1 MKYAKNWILQALSLI
16 LLVWGAGWAGAE
28 GPRGA
33 AGIEALRQAAEAGGA
48 REQCDY
54 AIACELEGDSTEAF
68 RWFLRAADQGLAEA
82 QYQVGLAYSE
92 GLGVEPDPRKAVI
105 WLARAAAQGYA
116 AAYFDLGV
124 AYATGS
130 GVEADHRKA
139 VEWFQRGAAQG
150 HALSECGLGWMY
162 LDGTGV
168 PQNFEEA
175 YFWLNVG
182 ASVLQGDE
190 AALCQDK
197 RDEALERIA
206 PEQLAAAQRR
216 ALSYRRGDPQAAL
229 GATATPHRL
238 ASSAEDPEEAD
249 HRREMELEQ
258 MRFQNQMRLQAHQLR
273 QLRRIEDARTR
284 AIRRHL
290 RQR

>member
-1 MKYAKNWILQALSLI
+1 MRIWKTVGV
-16 LLVWGAGWAGAE
+16 LLFLWGAASAGAE
-28 GPRGA
+28 GRTGP

-48 REQCDY
+48 QEQCDY
-54 AIACELEGDSTEAF
+54 AVACELEGDSTEAF

-92 GLGVEPDPRKAVI
+92 GLGVEADPRKAVI

-116 AAYFDLGV
+116 AAHFDLGV

-130 GVEADHRKA
+130 GVEADPRKA

-175 YFWLNVG
+175 YFWLNLG
-182 ASVLQGDE
+182 ASVLQDDE
-190 AALCQDK
+190 ADLCLDK
-197 RDEALERIA
+197 REEALERIT
-206 PEQLAAAQRR
+206 PEQLTAAQRR
-216 ALSYRRGDPQAAL
+216 ALSHRRGDPQAAL
-229 GATATPHRL
+229 GATEPHRL
-238 ASSAEDPEEAD
+238 ASSAEDPEEAE

-273 QLRRIEDARTR
+273 QLRKIEDARTR
-284 AIRRHL
+284 AIRRRL
-290 RQR
+290 RHR